1 MLETG
6 MTARWRRVGTALVVL
21 GALVACTPNRPASTA
36 AGTGG
41 TDPNVGSTA
50 GAAAATTQPTGPAAP
65 DAQGIISYDGYQTAR
80 ARDGDTVAT
89 VASRIGLSATALGA
103 YNGLAADQQLR
114 AGDELA
120 LPPRPGGYGDAG
132 AQAAASVPTGPT
144 SSDLPA
150 AGEQQLGTTAPSGAG
165 GVPVTPDGSL
175 GTPGTTTDTGWSPE
189 IAEAAIARS
198 SGISPDGS
206 LGPPPSSA
214 QPVPDGPIATPEL
227 DSPDLGQYQ
236 TQASQTPE
244 VPVPPTPT
252 TPGGTATAADVPQMQ
267 MRRPVDGPIAV
278 GFNKG
283 TGPARND
290 GIDFA
295 APAGAPVVA
304 AADGEVALVSESLG
318 GLGTI
323 VLVRHPNEILT
334 VYGRI
339 DQVAVQ
345 RGDIVQAGQ
354 QIGVVSDAAAPAEPR
369 MHFEV
374 RRGSESLDP
383 SLFL

>member
-1 MLETG
+1 MVETG
-6 MTARWRRVGTALVVL
+6 MTARWLRTGTVLVVL
-21 GALVACTPNRPASTA
+21 GALIACTPNRPASTA

-41 TDPNVGSTA
+41 TDPGVGQT
-50 GAAAATTQPTGPAAP
+50 AAAPTATTGPASP

-103 YNGLAADQQLR
+103 YNGLAADQSLR

-132 AQAAASVPTGPT
+132 AQVAASAPTGPT

-150 AGEQQLGTTAPSGAG
+150 AGQQQLGTTAPSGAG
-165 GVPVTPDGSL
+165 GVPVTPEGTL
-175 GTPGTTTDTGWSPE
+175 GTPGATTGTGWSPE

-198 SGISPDGS
+198 SGISQDGS

-252 TPGGTATAADVPQMQ
+252 SPSGATTTAAVPQMQ
-267 MRRPVDGPIAV
+267 MQRPVDGPIAV

-345 RGDIVQAGQ
+345 RGDLVQAGQ